1 MITRWDSGR
10 ESELLDHIIAG
21 RKTIEGR
28 LNRSKFTQY
37 KVADTISLRRDVR
50 DAAGVLHD
58 GEPGVV
64 TVKILAIRKYS
75 TFLEL
80 VTKEGYNK
88 VIPDAEDAQSAAD
101 MYNRYYSAADQARY
115 GVLAIEITV
124 VEL

>member
-28 LNRSKFTQY
+28 LNRSKF
-37 KVADTISLRRDVR
+37 
-50 DAAGVLHD
+50 
-58 GEPGVV
+58 
-64 TVKILAIRKYS
+64 
-75 TFLEL
+75 
-80 VTKEGYNK
+80 
-88 VIPDAEDAQSAAD
+88 AQSAAD